1 MGVGFFYLYET
12 LQSCEEK
19 LFREK
24 VLLNKR
30 NNSWIIG
37 FIVIFL
43 MGSVINGTAKAT
55 EKTSIGKEKIDAK
68 HIIKTV
74 CTKCHNINRIIY
86 SPDRDVR
93 DWVQI
98 IAFANRKEKFITKE
112 EMVAVIEW
120 LQVNR
125 KELKPAPVDLDELTN
140 GFDPAMK
147 EFLVKNK
154 CLMCHTGDRIQ
165 QKAGLLSAQ
174 EWQGIL
180 SRMKLKG
187 PGLLK
192 GTSAD
197 KAADY
202 LSNVHIQIPDDFE
215 ESVKDTKDKFS
226 IDELIEE
233 SFSAEF
239 SPKEIINSFCIKCH
253 NINRIAYSPK
263 RGLDDWLKLLSSH
276 IVMDQKIKSTL
287 SHDEIVEICNFLS
300 NSNQKLEPVEV
311 DTKELTKNLD
321 PETGNMLIKN
331 YWQPMHQLVLQLL
344 RLSYLPLLSYHHHV
358 FSLGI

>member
-1 MGVGFFYLYET
+1 M
-12 LQSCEEK
+12 
-19 LFREK
+19 
-24 VLLNKR
+24 NKT
-30 NNSWIIG
+30 NNSLIIG

-215 ESVKDTKDKFS
+215 ESVKDTKDK
-226 IDELIEE
+226 
-233 SFSAEF
+233 
-239 SPKEIINSFCIKCH
+239 CI
-253 NINRIAYSPK
+253 YS
-263 RGLDDWLKLLSSH
+263 
-276 IVMDQKIKSTL
+276 Q
-287 SHDEIVEICNFLS
+287 
-300 NSNQKLEPVEV
+300 
-311 DTKELTKNLD
+311 
-321 PETGNMLIKN
+321 
-331 YWQPMHQLVLQLL
+331 
-344 RLSYLPLLSYHHHV
+344 
-358 FSLGI
+358 

>member
-12 LQSCEEK
+12 RQSCEEK

-43 MGSVINGTAKAT
+43 MGSVFNGIAIASEKANV
-55 EKTSIGKEKIDAK
+55 GKEKIDAK
-68 HIIKTV
+68 HIIETV

-112 EMVAVIEW
+112 QMVAVIEW

-125 KELKPAPVDLDELTN
+125 KELRPAPVDIDELTN
-140 GFDPAMK
+140 GFEPAMK

-165 QKAGLLSAQ
+165 QKAGLLSVP
-174 EWQGIL
+174 EWKGIMY
-180 SRMKLKG
+180 RMKLKS
-187 PGLLK
+187 PDLLK
-192 GTSAD
+192 DMNTD
-197 KAADY
+197 KAAEF
-202 LSNVHIQIPDDFE
+202 LSNFHTQVPDDFA
-215 ESVKDTKDKFS
+215 ESVKDI
-226 IDELIEE
+226 ID
-233 SFSAEF
+233 
-239 SPKEIINSFCIKCH
+239 
-253 NINRIAYSPK
+253 
-263 RGLDDWLKLLSSH
+263 
-276 IVMDQKIKSTL
+276 
-287 SHDEIVEICNFLS
+287 
-300 NSNQKLEPVEV
+300 KLET
-311 DTKELTKNLD
+311 DN
-321 PETGNMLIKN
+321 
-331 YWQPMHQLVLQLL
+331 
-344 RLSYLPLLSYHHHV
+344 
-358 FSLGI
+358 

>member
-1 MGVGFFYLYET
+1 
-12 LQSCEEK
+12 
-19 LFREK
+19 
-24 VLLNKR
+24 
-30 NNSWIIG
+30 
-37 FIVIFL
+37 

-55 EKTSIGKEKIDAK
+55 EKTNIGKEKIDAK
-68 HIIKTV
+68 SIIETV
-74 CTKCHNINRIIY
+74 CTKCHNINRIVY

-98 IAFANRKEKFITKE
+98 ITFANRKEKFITKE

-125 KELKPAPVDLDELTN
+125 KELKPAPVDIEELTT

-174 EWQGIL
+174 EWQGII
-180 SRMKLKG
+180 SRMKSKG

-192 GTSAD
+192 GMKTD
-197 KAADY
+197 KAAEY
-202 LSNVHIQIPDDFE
+202 LSNLHIQIPDDFA
-215 ESVKDTKDKFS
+215 ESAKDTEDKLN

-233 SFSAEF
+233 SFSEELN
-239 SPKEIINSFCIKCH
+239 PKQLVNSFCIKCH

-263 RGLDDWLKLLSSH
+263 RETNDWLKLLSSH
-276 IVMDQKIKSTL
+276 IEMDQKIKSTL
-287 SHDEIVEICNFLS
+287 SRDEIVEVCNFLS
-300 NSNQKLEPVEV
+300 NSNQELEPVEV

-321 PETGNMLIKN
+321 PETGNLYPGKF
-331 YWQPMHQLVLQLL
+331 LL
-344 RLSYLPLLSYHHHV
+344 
-358 FSLGI
+358 F

>member
-1 MGVGFFYLYET
+1 
-12 LQSCEEK
+12 
-19 LFREK
+19 
-24 VLLNKR
+24 
-30 NNSWIIG
+30 
-37 FIVIFL
+37 
-43 MGSVINGTAKAT
+43 MGSVIVGTAIAT
-55 EKTSIGKEKIDAK
+55 ETTNTGKDKINAK
-68 HIIKTV
+68 RIIETV
-74 CTKCHNINRIIY
+74 CAKCHNINRIVY

-125 KELKPAPVDLDELTN
+125 KELKPAPVDIEELTN
-140 GFDPAMK
+140 GFDPSMK

-165 QKAGLLSAQ
+165 QKAGLLSAE
-174 EWQGIL
+174 EWQDII

-187 PGLLK
+187 PALLK
-192 GTSAD
+192 GADTD
-197 KAADY
+197 KAAEY
-202 LSNVHIQIPDDFE
+202 LSNVHIQIPDDIV
-215 ESVKDTKDKFS
+215 ESVKDTKDKLS

-276 IVMDQKIKSTL
+276 IEMDQKIKSTL
-287 SHDEIVEICNFLS
+287 SRDEIVEVCNFLS
-300 NSNQKLEPVEV
+300 HSNQQE
-311 DTKELTKNLD
+311 
-321 PETGNMLIKN
+321 IC
-331 YWQPMHQLVLQLL
+331 
-344 RLSYLPLLSYHHHV
+344 
-358 FSLGI
+358 